1 MATNEE
7 QLRKYYN
14 AAQGNNLRQ
23 IDSAFGVTPNGA
35 GGSSSNGQWTAYD
48 GNKMIRNN
56 PNSNSF
62 TTLPANQGKPVA
74 TGAGASDNAAYRP
87 YGGNAPAQGNVQ
99 TLQIYPDQMSGGES
113 AATPSTQRWTPYD
126 GNKMYQGGQGTNPA
140 QGGFDSAFGVGP
152 SGSSGTKYP
161 DSSLDS
167 DMNYNGNKRFWLDK
181 MYHGGEE
188 NKNGKDIFF
197 SGSGDPGN
205 WTKPARPGNNGQ
217 WGGDTIDPGFS
228 YPTWPGSGNN
238 NIPTLPSNPTGNP
251 TDGGATGGSTDTGS
265 TGTSGSTTPVR
276 RTLMEMY
283 DDYLNQL
290 GGYTTPS
297 AKDQSDLVREMY
309 EANLAANKSQ
319 LESDY
324 NQNLSDLE
332 SEASTIGSTYY
343 EQQRQAQAESD
354 RNRQS
359 FQEYANAR
367 GLNSGT
373 GGQAELARQN
383 QLSANLNTLRQSE
396 AEKRAEVERQRVLLG
411 QQYQNAI
418 QKAQADNDLA
428 KAKAL
433 YEEAVRVDESLAS
446 AAKADADRAL
456 QIFNILNNTAL
467 SAANAYASQE
477 NPDLSL
483 YGKLLGISGLGG
495 GISGSSTEELE
506 NMYNKAQQIRS
517 SGGYYVSNGSG
528 GTTFKKAT
536 SSDIEWADYYIG
548 IIKEAGGI
556 DRVQDY
562 LATNYKKYGIPYQT
576 VSRTS
581 ASMAETAKKYGTG
594 IYQIGTKAGKDLAD
608 SIAPG
613 NSVYNPNDGST
624 WRRSEVNG
632 KLYIIKDGIEVEASY
647 QDGYKG

>member
-48 GNKMIRNN
+48 GNKMRRD

-113 AATPSTQRWTPYD
+113 AATPSTQSWTPYD
-126 GNKMYQGGQGTNPA
+126 GNKMYQGGQGTNSA
-140 QGGFDSAFGVGP
+140 QGGLDPGFGVGP

-188 NKNGKDIFF
+188 NKKGTD
-197 SGSGDPGN
+197 SGFDSGFGYPGN

-238 NIPTLPSNPTGNP
+238 NTATLPSNPTGKP
-251 TDGGATGGSTDTGS
+251 TEGGATGGSTDTGS

-446 AAKADADRAL
+446 AAQADADRAL

-495 GISGSSTEELE
+495 ISGSSTEELE

-517 SGGYYVSNGSG
+517 SGGYYVKSSMG

-536 SSDIEWADYYIG
+536 SSEVSQAKYYIDL
-548 IIKEAGGI
+548 IEKAGGV
-556 DRVQDY
+556 DRVKEY
-562 LATNYKKYGIPYQT
+562 ILGHYKELASDTGGKIGYQE
-576 VSRTS
+576 RF
-581 ASMAETAKKYGTG
+581 
-594 IYQIGTKAGKDLAD
+594 QIGDTYQKRAGKYSDKYYTIGSDYGKEMANKIGVGGD
-608 SIAPG
+608 WTAT
-613 NSVYNPNDGST
+613 DGSYW
-624 WRRSEVNG
+624 WRDTDG
-632 KLYIIKDGIEVEASY
+632 TLYVDKDGITMRADV
-647 QDGYKG
+647 K